1 MVNYTILTNISD
13 YENNSIGYLN
23 TSWNIFMIFLS
34 CFGIIINLYF
44 GITYLK
50 RIIQLNKDTKQ
61 NAINVSLIEKI
72 LCIISIV
79 ETFISVG
86 WLINSLFMSNTFLQ
100 EQQNISQC
108 RILGLLETFFYL
120 FDWMIL
126 SYSLYQ
132 IKQMVMNPLRL
143 LRPDLLLAKHIAICF
158 SISLLFSIFCFFLG
172 IVGKSPMITC
182 FIDISQ
188 IKNTNNKLI
197 KNIMFWIFF
206 TSPIILFGFGFYE
219 VIIMAKSNNFKNDKK
234 NEIFFV
240 RYIVYILIY
249 IILAFMLISLYLINY
264 IYGEIIP
271 SMSMKLYIQIITIL
285 SCSTPLFVGIIRLF
299 KTDLIQKLKCEK
311 KDDTNDLDENLID
324 NKKIGNFNEFEQ
336 DLLRTIIIKYYIGL
350 SFALGKA
357 NYFETEEE
365 ENNEDSNYINTNDI
379 NTQNNLDSSDNIN
392 KKNEINENKE
402 EINEDDKVNNDNNN
416 KDDQNDPDVLN
427 INKEEKID
435 NLKISINSINSINNN
450 DSPDAQNINIL
461 QKDGK
466 NLANE
471 TTEYHI
477 TNSEILKDLDL
488 TLNDDIVVLNQ
499 SKINIKITEYCTQLF
514 KKIREIEGITEDEII
529 NVIQPKNSNNNLIQT
544 FSKNLFYINS
554 TNKEYLIKQI
564 SLDEIN
570 FYRNSIINNIYQ
582 YFKINKNSLILRIQG
597 LYDIQINDSDK
608 NKKQYIA
615 LMHNIYESLGNKEE
629 DSNMS
634 FSFQKNNVSRKN
646 VKKGIKIYKIK
657 KSEFDSCIVTDSKE
671 ENLQNKTVDI
681 GNVKENN
688 SCRIYLDN
696 NEFQRLKNIKK
707 KDVKFLKKI
716 GVLNYYYFVV
726 ERPMN
731 KKDIENIFKDTGN
744 SKKKKEFDNIKKYL
758 FKSNKKNI
766 VYSISIVDYYK
777 DPIKL

>member
-13 YENNSIGYLN
+13 YENNSIGYLS
-23 TSWNIFMIFLS
+23 TSWNLFMIFLS

-50 RIIQLNKDTKQ
+50 RIIQMNKKTKQ
-61 NAINVSLIEKI
+61 NTINVSLIEKI

-79 ETFISVG
+79 ETFISIG
-86 WLINSLFMSNTFLQ
+86 WLINSLFMNNTFRQ
-100 EQQNISQC
+100 EQEKIFQC
-108 RILGLLETFFYL
+108 KILGLFETFFYL

-143 LRPDLLLAKHIAICF
+143 LRPDLLLTKHIAICF
-158 SISLLFSIFCFFLG
+158 AISLLFSILCYFLD

-188 IKNTNNKLI
+188 IKNKNNILI
-197 KNIMFWIFF
+197 KNIIFWLFF

-219 VIIMAKSNNFKNDKK
+219 VIIMAKSNNYKNDKK

-271 SMSMKLYIQIITIL
+271 SWSMKLYIQIITII

-299 KTDLIQKLKCEK
+299 KTDLIQKLKCRK
-311 KDDTNDLDENLID
+311 KDDINDLDESILD
-324 NKKIGNFNEFEQ
+324 KKNIGKFNEFEQ

-350 SFALGKA
+350 SFVLGKA
-357 NYFETEEE
+357 KYFEAEEE
-365 ENNEDSNYINTNDI
+365 ENNDDNNNINTNDI
-379 NTQNNLDSSDNIN
+379 NTQNNIENSDNAN
-392 KKNEINENKE
+392 KKDDNNENKE
-402 EINEDDKVNNDNNN
+402 TINDDNKVINDNNN
-416 KDDQNDPDVLN
+416 KDEQNDSDVLN

-450 DSPDAQNINIL
+450 DSHDALNINTL

-471 TTEYHI
+471 ITEYHI

-499 SKINIKITEYCTQLF
+499 SKISIRITEYCTQLF
-514 KKIREIEGITEDEII
+514 KKIREIDGITEDEII

-570 FYRNSIINNIYQ
+570 FYRNNIINNIYQ
-582 YFKINKNSLILRIQG
+582 YLKLNKNSLILRIQG

-608 NKKQYIA
+608 NQKQYLA
-615 LMHNIYESLGNKEE
+615 LMHNTYESLGNKEE
-629 DSNMS
+629 DVNMS
-634 FSFQKNNVSRKN
+634 FSFQNNNVSRKN
-646 VKKGIKIYKIK
+646 IKKGIKIYKIK
-657 KSEFDSCIVTDSKE
+657 KSEFDSCIVTDLKE

-681 GNVKENN
+681 GNVKDNN
-688 SCRIYLDN
+688 SCKIYLDN

-707 KDVKFLKKI
+707 KDIKFLKKI

-731 KKDIENIFKDTGN
+731 KKDIENIFNDTGN
-744 SKKKKEFDNIKKYL
+744 SIKKKEFQNLKKYL

-766 VYSISIVDYYK
+766 IYSISIVDYYK

>member
-1 MVNYTILTNISD
+1 MVNYTILYNISD
-13 YENNSIGYLN
+13 NQNNSIGYLN
-23 TSWNIFMIFLS
+23 SDWNIFMIFLS
-34 CFGIIINLYF
+34 CFGIIINLLF

-50 RIIQLNKDTKQ
+50 RIIQMNKDTKQ
-61 NAINVSLIEKI
+61 NIINVSLIEKI

-79 ETFISVG
+79 ETFISIG
-86 WLINSLFMSNTFLQ
+86 WLINSLFMSNTFHQ
-100 EQQNISQC
+100 EQDKISQC
-108 RILGLLETFFYL
+108 RILGLFETFFYL

-143 LRPDLLLAKHIAICF
+143 LRPDLLLTKHIAICF
-158 SISLLFSIFCFFLG
+158 AISLVFSIFCYFLD

-188 IKNTNNKLI
+188 INIKNNIII
-197 KNIMFWIFF
+197 KNIIFWIFF

-219 VIIMAKSNNFKNDKK
+219 VIIMAKSNNYKNDKK

-271 SMSMKLYIQIITIL
+271 GMSMKLYIQIITIL
-285 SCSTPLFVGIIRLF
+285 SCSTPLFVGIIRIF
-299 KTDLIQKLKCEK
+299 KTDLIQKLKCGE
-311 KDDTNDLDENLID
+311 KDDTNDLDTNLLD

-350 SFALGKA
+350 SFVLGKA
-357 NYFETEEE
+357 KYFETEED
-365 ENNEDSNYINTNDI
+365 NEDDNNINSNDI
-379 NTQNNLDSSDNIN
+379 NTQNNKDSSDNAN
-392 KKNEINENKE
+392 KKDISNENKE
-402 EINEDDKVNNDNNN
+402 EINDDNKVNNDNIN
-416 KDDQNDPDVLN
+416 KAEHNEPDDLN
-427 INKEEKID
+427 INKEESID
-435 NLKISINSINSINNN
+435 NLKISINSINSVNNN
-450 DSPDAQNINIL
+450 ASPDASNINTL
-461 QKDGK
+461 QKDDK

-471 TTEYHI
+471 ITEYHI

-499 SKINIKITEYCTQLF
+499 SKINIRITEYCTQLF
-514 KKIREIEGITEDEII
+514 KKIREIDGITEDEII

-570 FYRNSIINNIYQ
+570 FYRNNIINNIYQ
-582 YFKINKNSLILRIQG
+582 YLKINQNSLILRIQG

-608 NKKQYIA
+608 NNKQYFA
-615 LMHNIYESLGNKEE
+615 LMHNTYESLENKEE
-629 DSNMS
+629 DFNMS
-634 FSFQKNNVSRKN
+634 FSFKNNNVSRKN
-646 VKKGIKIYKIK
+646 NKKGIKIYKIK

-671 ENLQNKTVDI
+671 EFIQNKTVDF

-688 SCRIYLDN
+688 LCKISLDN

-707 KDVKFLKKI
+707 KDIKFLKKI

-731 KKDIENIFKDTGN
+731 KKEIENILNDTGN
-744 SKKKKEFDNIKKYL
+744 SKKKKEFKNIKKYL
-758 FKSNKKNI
+758 FKSNKKNV

>member
-1 MVNYTILTNISD
+1 MVNYTILYNITD
-13 YENNSIGYLN
+13 NQNNSIGYLN
-23 TSWNIFMIFLS
+23 SDWNIFMIFLS

-50 RIIQLNKDTKQ
+50 RIIQMNKDTKQ
-61 NAINVSLIEKI
+61 NTINVSLIEKI

-79 ETFISVG
+79 ETFISIG
-86 WLINSLFMSNTFLQ
+86 WLINSLFMSNKFYQ
-100 EQQNISQC
+100 EQEKISQC
-108 RILGLLETFFYL
+108 RILGLFETFFYL

-143 LRPDLLLAKHIAICF
+143 LRPDLLLTKNISICF
-158 SISLLFSIFCFFLG
+158 AISFVFSIFCYFLD

-188 IKNTNNKLI
+188 INIKNNILI
-197 KNIMFWIFF
+197 KNIIFWIFF
-206 TSPIILFGFGFYE
+206 ISPIILFGFGLYE
-219 VIIMAKSNNFKNDKK
+219 VIIMTKSNNYKNDKK
-234 NEIFFV
+234 NEKFFV

-249 IILAFMLISLYLINY
+249 IVLAFMLISLYLINY
-264 IYGEIIP
+264 VYGEIIP
-271 SMSMKLYIQIITIL
+271 GMSMKIYIQIITIL
-285 SCSTPLFVGIIRLF
+285 SCSTPLFVGIIRIF
-299 KTDLIQKLKCEK
+299 KTDLIQKLKCRK
-311 KDDTNDLDENLID
+311 KDDIYYLDTNLLD
-324 NKKIGNFNEFEQ
+324 KKKSINFNEFEQ

-357 NYFETEEE
+357 KYFETEED
-365 ENNEDSNYINTNDI
+365 NEDNNNINSNDI
-379 NTQNNLDSSDNIN
+379 NTQNNKDSSDNVN
-392 KKNEINENKE
+392 KKDISNENKE
-402 EINEDDKVNNDNNN
+402 EINDDIKVNNDNINN
-416 KDDQNDPDVLN
+416 GEHNDPDDLN
-427 INKEEKID
+427 INKEESID
-435 NLKISINSINSINNN
+435 NLKISINSINFINNN
-450 DSPDAQNINIL
+450 VSPDASNINTL
-461 QKDGK
+461 QKDDK

-471 TTEYHI
+471 ITEYHI

-488 TLNDDIVVLNQ
+488 TLNDDIFVLNI
-499 SKINIKITEYCTQLF
+499 SKIDIRITEYCTQLF
-514 KKIREIEGITEDEII
+514 KKIREIDGITEDEII

-570 FYRNSIINNIYQ
+570 FYRNNIINNIYQ
-582 YFKINKNSLILRIQG
+582 YFKINQNSIILRIQG

-608 NKKQYIA
+608 NKKQYFA
-615 LMHNIYESLGNKEE
+615 LMHNTYESLGNKEE
-629 DSNMS
+629 DFNMS
-634 FSFQKNNVSRKN
+634 FSFQNNNVLRKNN
-646 VKKGIKIYKIK
+646 KKGIKIYKIK
-657 KSEFDSCIVTDSKE
+657 KSEFDSCLVTDLKE
-671 ENLQNKTVDI
+671 ENLQNKTVDF

-688 SCRIYLDN
+688 SCKIYLDN

-707 KDVKFLKKI
+707 KDIKFLKKI
-716 GVLNYYYFVV
+716 GALNYYYFVV

-731 KKDIENIFKDTGN
+731 KKEIENILNDTGN
-744 SKKKKEFDNIKKYL
+744 SKKKKEFKNIKKYL
-758 FKSNKKNI
+758 FKSNKKNV

>member
-1 MVNYTILTNISD
+1 MENYSILNNSSDLENI
-13 YENNSIGYLN
+13 SIGYL
-23 TSWNIFMIFLS
+23 SSGWNIFMIFLS

-50 RIIQLNKDTKQ
+50 RIIQLNKETNK
-61 NAINVSLIEKI
+61 NKTNVSLIEKI

-86 WLINSLFMSNTFLQ
+86 WLINSLFMSNTSLQ
-100 EQQNISQC
+100 EQKNISQC

-126 SYSLYQ
+126 SYSLFQ

-158 SISLLFSIFCFFLG
+158 TISLLFSILCYFLD

-188 IKNTNNKLI
+188 INIKNNILI
-197 KNIMFWIFF
+197 KNIMFWTFF

-219 VIIMAKSNNFKNDKK
+219 VIIMAKSNNYKNDKK
-234 NEIFFV
+234 NELFFV

-271 SMSMKLYIQIITIL
+271 GMSMKLYIQIITIL

-299 KTDLIQKLKCEK
+299 KTDLIQKLKCGK
-311 KDDTNDLDENLID
+311 KDDIDENLIEK
-324 NKKIGNFNEFEQ
+324 KKIGKFNEFEQ

-357 NYFETEEE
+357 KYFETEEE
-365 ENNEDSNYINTNDI
+365 ENNEDNNNTNTNDI
-379 NTQNNLDSSDNIN
+379 NTQSNINSNDHINKKDDNNENKEAINVENKVNDNIN
-392 KKNEINENKE
+392 KDE
-402 EINEDDKVNNDNNN
+402 
-416 KDDQNDPDVLN
+416 QNDTDAIN
-427 INKEEKID
+427 INKEESIE
-435 NLKISINSINSINNN
+435 NMKISINSINSINNN
-450 DSPDAQNINIL
+450 DSPDEPNINIL

-471 TTEYHI
+471 ITEYHI

-514 KKIREIEGITEDEII
+514 KKIREIDGITEDEII

-564 SLDEIN
+564 SLDEVN
-570 FYRNSIINNIYQ
+570 FYRNNIISNIYQ
-582 YFKINKNSLILRIQG
+582 YLKMNKNSIILRIQG

-615 LMHNIYESLGNKEE
+615 LMHNTYESLGNKEE
-629 DSNMS
+629 EEEDVNMS
-634 FSFQKNNVSRKN
+634 FSFKNNNVSRKN
-646 VKKGIKIYKIK
+646 IKKGIKMHKIK
-657 KSEFDSCIVTDSKE
+657 KSEFDSCIVTDLKE

-681 GNVKENN
+681 GNAKENN
-688 SCRIYLDN
+688 SCKIYLDN

-707 KDVKFLKKI
+707 KDIKFLKKI
-716 GVLNYYYFVV
+716 GALNYYYFVV

-731 KKDIENIFKDTGN
+731 KKDIENIMNDTGN
-744 SKKKKEFDNIKKYL
+744 SKKKKEFQNIKKYL

>member
-1 MVNYTILTNISD
+1 
-13 YENNSIGYLN
+13 
-23 TSWNIFMIFLS
+23 
-34 CFGIIINLYF
+34 
-44 GITYLK
+44 
-50 RIIQLNKDTKQ
+50 
-61 NAINVSLIEKI
+61 
-72 LCIISIV
+72 
-79 ETFISVG
+79 
-86 WLINSLFMSNTFLQ
+86 
-100 EQQNISQC
+100 
-108 RILGLLETFFYL
+108 
-120 FDWMIL
+120 
-126 SYSLYQ
+126 
-132 IKQMVMNPLRL
+132 
-143 LRPDLLLAKHIAICF
+143 
-158 SISLLFSIFCFFLG
+158 
-172 IVGKSPMITC
+172 MITC

-188 IKNTNNKLI
+188 IKIKNNILI

-219 VIIMAKSNNFKNDKK
+219 VIIMAKSNNYKNDKK
-234 NEIFFV
+234 NELFFV
-240 RYIVYILIY
+240 RYIDYILIY
-249 IILAFMLISLYLINY
+249 IILAFMLISLYLINF

-271 SMSMKLYIQIITIL
+271 GMSMKLYIQIITIL

-299 KTDLIQKLKCEK
+299 KTDLIQKLKCGK
-311 KDDTNDLDENLID
+311 KDDTNDLNENLIG
-324 NKKIGNFNEFEQ
+324 NKKIGKFNEFEQ

-357 NYFETEEE
+357 KYFETEGE
-365 ENNEDSNYINTNDI
+365 ENNEDNNNINTNDI
-379 NTQNNLDSSDNIN
+379 NTQNNINSDENVNKKDDNNENKDNDNIN
-392 KKNEINENKE
+392 KDE
-402 EINEDDKVNNDNNN
+402 
-416 KDDQNDPDVLN
+416 QNDPDVIN
-427 INKEEKID
+427 INKEESIENMKV
-435 NLKISINSINSINNN
+435 SINSINFINNN
-450 DSPDAQNINIL
+450 DSLDAPNINIL

-466 NLANE
+466 NLSNE
-471 TTEYHI
+471 ITEYHI

-514 KKIREIEGITEDEII
+514 KKIREIDGITEDEII
-529 NVIQPKNSNNNLIQT
+529 NVIQPKDSNNNLIQT

-570 FYRNSIINNIYQ
+570 FYRNNIISNIYQ
-582 YFKINKNSLILRIQG
+582 YLKMNKNSIILRIQG

-615 LMHNIYESLGNKEE
+615 LMHNTYESLGNKEE
-629 DSNMS
+629 EDVNMS
-634 FSFQKNNVSRKN
+634 FSFKNNNVSRKN
-646 VKKGIKIYKIK
+646 IKKGIKMHKIK
-657 KSEFDSCIVTDSKE
+657 KSEFDSCIVTDLKE

-688 SCRIYLDN
+688 SCKIYLDN

-707 KDVKFLKKI
+707 KDIKFLKKI

-731 KKDIENIFKDTGN
+731 KKDIENIMNDTGN
-744 SKKKKEFDNIKKYL
+744 SKKKKEFQNIKKYL

>member
-23 TSWNIFMIFLS
+23 TGWNIFMIFLS

-108 RILGLLETFFYL
+108 RILGLFETFFYL

-158 SISLLFSIFCFFLG
+158 SISLLFSILCYFFD

-188 IKNTNNKLI
+188 IKNTDNKLI

-206 TSPIILFGFGFYE
+206 TSPIILFGFGLFE

-271 SMSMKLYIQIITIL
+271 SISMKLYIQIITIL

-299 KTDLIQKLKCEK
+299 KTDLIQN
-311 KDDTNDLDENLID
+311 TNDLDENLIEK
-324 NKKIGNFNEFEQ
+324 KKIGKFNEFEQ

-357 NYFETEEE
+357 KYFETEEE
-365 ENNEDSNYINTNDI
+365 ENNEESNNINTNDI
-379 NTQNNLDSSDNIN
+379 NTQNNLDSSGNVN
-392 KKNEINENKE
+392 KKNESNENKE
-402 EINEDDKVNNDNNN
+402 AINEEDKVNNDNNN
-416 KDDQNDPDVLN
+416 NKDDQNNPDVLN

-435 NLKISINSINSINNN
+435 NLKISINSINSISNN

-471 TTEYHI
+471 ITEYHI

-514 KKIREIEGITEDEII
+514 KKIREIDGITEDEII
-529 NVIQPKNSNNNLIQT
+529 KVIQPKKSNNNLIQT

-570 FYRNSIINNIYQ
+570 FYRNNIINNIYQ

-597 LYDIQINDSDK
+597 LYDIQINDTDK

-615 LMHNIYESLGNKEE
+615 LMHNTYESLGNKEE
-629 DSNMS
+629 DADMS
-634 FSFQKNNVSRKN
+634 FSFKKNNISRKN
-646 VKKGIKIYKIK
+646 IKKGIKIYKIK
-657 KSEFDSCIVTDSKE
+657 KSEFDSCIITDLKE

-681 GNVKENN
+681 VKENN
-688 SCRIYLDN
+688 SCKIYLDN

-707 KDVKFLKKI
+707 KDIKFLKKI

-731 KKDIENIFKDTGN
+731 KNDIENIFKDTGN